1 MARKKGD
8 GSKGGGASTA
18 QRQTLEEL
26 TDDQRYSLLEQH
38 RQQHERLL
46 AAKKAADAAL
56 RNHGKIVKADLGKN
70 GMDQI
75 KCLIEASTP
84 EGEAAIRA
92 RIEQDAQVLRWLGV
106 PIGTQSDMFPDTDR
120 TPIAERAFN
129 TGKRQGLAGESCN
142 NPHHVTTEAHREHNR
157 GYAVGQ
163 EQLASKG
170 FKKLEDE
177 DGNEEE
183 DDRPRG
189 SFTEQMRDQNERVQ
203 EAIKTGTVDQLG
215 RNPARASAAADSL
228 ATH

>member
-8 GSKGGGASTA
+8 GSKSSGASA
-18 QRQTLEEL
+18 APRQTLEEL

-38 RQQHERLL
+38 RQTHERLL

-84 EGEAAIRA
+84 EGEKAIRA

-106 PIGTQSDMFPDTDR
+106 PIGTQADMFPSDDR
-120 TPIAERAFN
+120 TPLAERAFN
-129 TGKRQGLAGESCN
+129 EGKRQGLAGESCN

-157 GYAVGQ
+157 GYGIGQ

-170 FKKLEDE
+170 FKKLEDNE
-177 DGNEEE
+177 DEEG
-183 DDRPRG
+183 DGKPKG
-189 SFTEQMRDQNERVQ
+189 SFVDTMRAQNDAVQ
-203 EAIKTGTVDQLG
+203 EAIKNGTIDQLG
-215 RNPARASAAADSL
+215 TKRGAAAVDSL
-228 ATH
+228 AAH